1 MASKRCYRADLPE
14 NYILSEL
21 ETCSGTQFD
30 PEIAKVMIGMINDG
44 YVETVKAAVS
54 EEKADDIPIEIA

>member
-1 MASKRCYRADLPE
+1 MPE